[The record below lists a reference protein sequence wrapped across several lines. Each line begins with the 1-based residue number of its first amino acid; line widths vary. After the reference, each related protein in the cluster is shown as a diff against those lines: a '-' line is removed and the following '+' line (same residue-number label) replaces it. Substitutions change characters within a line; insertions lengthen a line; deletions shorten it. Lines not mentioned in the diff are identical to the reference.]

1 MIVEWISASPHWND
15 LSSLIG
21 QRDWSIAPSSGS
33 TSESCTYG
41 ALQGLIGETWT
52 LKMAETGRWSE
63 WVKSLNE
70 S

>member
-1 MIVEWISASPHWND
+1 MIVEWISASPHSDW
-15 LSSLIG
+15 LVLIDG
-21 QRDWSIAPSSGS
+21 QCHLVGAPVSH
-33 TSESCTYG
+33 TYG